1 MYIAIYSYKINYSNV
16 SYYIDGFSNYCPG
29 VKNYEFAWIS
39 IDSLYLYIYIIFDQ
53 LIVNYV
59 CVCVIISDRTTIFNS
74 RKKQLR
80 KSSI

>member
-1 MYIAIYSYKINYSNV
+1 MVSLTIVQVLKIMNLHY
-16 SYYIDGFSNYCPG
+16 
-29 VKNYEFAWIS
+29 S

-53 LIVNYV
+53 LIVNY
-59 CVCVIISDRTTIFNS
+59 VCVIISDRTTIFNS